1 MVSFP
6 PEFYHLTFAHVLNT
20 IPTTNNV
27 KYTVDNFYNTIIIMI
42 KKIINFVQV
51 NAIKII
57 LAQVIVA
64 ILGSL
69 YFSDI
74 KQYEPCLLCW
84 YQRIFMY
91 SMFPMVLT
99 ALLRKENKIYQY
111 TLPVSIFGGVIAIYH
126 NLLYID
132 FIKTDFCSRG
142 ISCTSKYVEYLG
154 FITIPLMSLIGFI
167 VIIALSIISRNYI
180 KKQNLQ
186 NKIK

>member
-1 MVSFP
+1 M
-6 PEFYHLTFAHVLNT
+6 
-20 IPTTNNV
+20 IMIM
-27 KYTVDNFYNTIIIMI
+27 IIIR
-42 KKIINFVQV
+42 KIINFVQE
-51 NAIKII
+51 NAIKLI
-57 LAQVIVA
+57 LAQVILA

-74 KQYEPCLLCW
+74 KQYEPCVLCW
-84 YQRIFMY
+84 YQRICMY
-91 SMFPMVLT
+91 SMFPMILT

-111 TLPVSIFGGVIAIYH
+111 TLPISIFGLIIAIYH
-126 NLLYID
+126 NLLYTG
-132 FIKTDFCSRG
+132 FIKTEFCSTG

-180 KKQNLQ
+180 KNQNLQ